1 MQAVKRIIRAH
12 EYDFLAPVVLA
23 AFAPFASFAAENVGE
38 ELSIASLLMY
48 AAGAAIVGITLTLPF
63 APFGRRVRIRAG
75 FAVSVLVFIFF
86 SFPIIQYVT
95 GANGKLLYLIAG
107 GFTGISCLSAWLL
120 STRTLARR
128 VWLTILLTLTIIPTA
143 TYVVR
148 WLRLD
153 SASHLNYERSRWH
166 DANPAISATF
176 LPNIYYLTLDGY
188 PRADSLREFFD
199 FDNSDFIDFLKA
211 NQFLVTEKSYANY
224 MATYLSVSA
233 ALEQSFV
240 VSENESD
247 FWNKILWFKDILRG
261 NNRVFQRLHKLGYF
275 IAKLDFFDEC
285 MKSPYV
291 DYCYGSDKQQMRI
304 NLRLT
309 ELEFTL
315 LRLTPIYDLVTKRY
329 ARLFQRHLVV
339 KDIEHAMDMV
349 KYLNAP
355 DPKLFF
361 SHVLLPHLPYR
372 FAADC
377 SPSNEIDATR
387 LGDTPH
393 AKVLFLTQTHCAN
406 KKAKEFVS
414 FVVQTDPHAI
424 ILLNSDHGSPFV
436 NWSLPYDKWPD
447 SAVRERFGILN
458 AMRLPPE
465 CRPLYYDGISP
476 VNFFELVFACIEHRD
491 PNFLEDRIYIST
503 FDKTHKQ
510 YGQVW
515 RYR

>member
-1 MQAVKRIIRAH
+1 MQAQTRIIRAH
-12 EYDFLAPVVLA
+12 ELGFLAPVILA

-48 AAGAAIVGITLTLPF
+48 ATGAAIVGLALTLPF
-63 APFGRRVRIRAG
+63 VPFGGRARVGAG
-75 FAVSVLVFIFF
+75 FAVSALVLIFF
-86 SFPIIQYVT
+86 SFPIIQYIT
-95 GANGKLLYLIAG
+95 GVNGALLYLIAG
-107 GFTGISCLSAWLL
+107 GFTGIACLSAWLL
-120 STRTLARR
+120 STLTLARR

-153 SASHLNYERSRWH
+153 SASHLNHERESH
-166 DANPAISATF
+166 DAKPAVSAEF

-188 PRADSLREFFD
+188 ARTDSLREFFE

-211 NQFLVTEKSYANY
+211 KQFLVAEKSYANY

-240 VSENESD
+240 VSENETN
-247 FWNKILWFKDILRG
+247 FWGKILWFKDILRG
-261 NNRVFQRLHKLGYF
+261 NNRVFRRLHELGYF

-285 MKSPYV
+285 MKSPHV
-291 DYCYGSDKQQMRI
+291 DYCHGSDKQQMRI
-304 NLRLT
+304 NLHLT
-309 ELEFTL
+309 ELEFAL

-329 ARLFQRHLVV
+329 ARLFQRHLAV
-339 KDIEHAMDMV
+339 KNMDHVIDMV

-361 SHVLLPHLPYR
+361 SHILLPHLPYR

-377 SPSNEIDATR
+377 SPSNEIEATR
-387 LGDTPH
+387 LGDTPRQ
-393 AKVLFLTQTHCAN
+393 KELFLTQTHCAN
-406 KKAKEFVS
+406 KKAKEFVR

-436 NWSLPYDKWPD
+436 NWSLPYDKWPF

>member
-1 MQAVKRIIRAH
+1 MQALKRIIRAH
-12 EYDFLAPVVLA
+12 DLGFLAPVVLA

-48 AAGAAIVGITLTLPF
+48 ATGAAIVGIALTLPF
-63 APFGRRVRIRAG
+63 APFGKGARVGGG
-75 FAVSVLVFIFF
+75 FAVSVLVLIFF

-95 GANGKLLYLIAG
+95 GANGKLLYLITG
-107 GFTGISCLSAWLL
+107 GFTGVACISAWLL
-120 STRTLARR
+120 STRLAWR

-153 SASHLNYERSRWH
+153 SASHLNHERKRH
-166 DANPAISATF
+166 DAKSAISATL

-188 PRADSLREFFD
+188 PRTDSLREFFE
-199 FDNSDFIDFLKA
+199 FDNSDFIDFLEAK
-211 NQFLVTEKSYANY
+211 QFLVADKSYANY

-240 VSENESD
+240 VSEND
-247 FWNKILWFKDILRG
+247 TNFWDKILWFKDILRG
-261 NNRVFQRLHKLGYF
+261 NNRVFQRLHVLGYF
-275 IAKLDFFDEC
+275 VAKLDFFDEC
-285 MKSPYV
+285 VKSQYV
-291 DYCYGSDKQQMRI
+291 DYCHGSDKQQMRI
-304 NLRLT
+304 NLHLT
-309 ELEFTL
+309 ELEFAL
-315 LRLTPIYDLVTKRY
+315 LRLTPLYDLVTKRY
-329 ARLFQRHLVV
+329 ARLIQQHLSV
-339 KDIEHAMDMV
+339 KSMDHVIDMV

-355 DPKLFF
+355 DPKLYF

-372 FAADC
+372 FNADC

-387 LGDTPH
+387 LGDTPR
-393 AKVLFLTQTHCAN
+393 AKVLFMTQTHCAN
-406 KKAKEFVS
+406 TKAKEFVN
-414 FVVQTDPHAI
+414 FVVQTDPNAL

-436 NWSLPYDKWPD
+436 NWSLPYDKWPF

-491 PNFLEDRIYIST
+491 PHFLEDRIYIST

-510 YGQVW
+510 YGHVW